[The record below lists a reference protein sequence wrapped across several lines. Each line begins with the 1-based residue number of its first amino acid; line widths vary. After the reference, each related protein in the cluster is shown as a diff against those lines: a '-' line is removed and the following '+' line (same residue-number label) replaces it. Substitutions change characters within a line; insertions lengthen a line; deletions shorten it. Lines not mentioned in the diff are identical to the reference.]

1 MIETAVQRGNTV
13 YVYGNGNKTLFIK
26 SGDLYGYTSA
36 SVSIKRGN
44 TVYTY
49 NDRGALT
56 SIHTVK

>member
-36 SVSIKRGN
+36 SVSIKCGN

-56 SIHTVK
+56 SIHTAK